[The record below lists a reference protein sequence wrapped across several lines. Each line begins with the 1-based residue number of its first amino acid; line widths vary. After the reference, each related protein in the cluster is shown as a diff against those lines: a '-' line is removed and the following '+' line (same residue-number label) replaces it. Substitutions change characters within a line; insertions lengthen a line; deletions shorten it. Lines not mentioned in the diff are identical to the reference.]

1 MSFFTATAVRLQE
14 EIVTLV
20 PELVISGI
28 GQIIVVVVALFVH
41 YFVAMPV
48 GSEVEF
54 AVAPIDWHAALDCRL
69 PPAFV
74 PSFDD
79 VVYFVESIVQSRPV
93 VDRLACE

>member
-1 MSFFTATAVRLQE
+1 MERSLHPVALCPCLRQPPSVLQE
-14 EIVTLV
+14 KVVTLV
-20 PELVISGI
+20 PELVIFGD
-28 GQIIVVVVALFVH
+28 GQVIVVVVALFVH
-41 YFVAMPV
+41 HSVAVAV

-79 VVYFVESIVQSRPV
+79 VVYFVKSAV
-93 VDRLACE
+93 